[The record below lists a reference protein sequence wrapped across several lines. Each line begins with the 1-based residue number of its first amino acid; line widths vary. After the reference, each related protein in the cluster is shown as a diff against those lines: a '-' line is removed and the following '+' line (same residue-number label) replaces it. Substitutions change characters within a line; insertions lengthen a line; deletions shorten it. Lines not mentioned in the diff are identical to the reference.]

1 MSWFSDRF
9 RKETEQVTTNVP
21 LSTVLRWA
29 LYDFGIDNP
38 NEIASKLGL
47 TPVSKEGNEKEQED
61 SEIRLAHLDDVLPFI
76 DVISELNARIVA
88 SVQMRELKESGMADM
103 EELGEEEID
112 TMISFYQAIGFS
124 ALVSAFSA
132 GIQLDI
138 MHVHTT
144 GTARTFDEEDL

>member
-1 MSWFSDRF
+1 VSWFSDRF
-9 RKETEQVTTNVP
+9 RKEPEHVITNIP

-47 TPVSKEGNEKEQED
+47 TPVSKEGEEKEQED
-61 SEIRLAHLDDVLPFI
+61 SLIRMGHLEEVLPFI

-88 SVQMRELKESGMADM
+88 SVQMRELKEEGISGL
-103 EELGEEEID
+103 EEIGEEELD
-112 TMISFYQAIGFS
+112 HMVGFYQAISFS
-124 ALVSAFSA
+124 ALVAAISC

-138 MHVHTT
+138 LHVHAV
-144 GTARTFDEEDL
+144 GTARTFDEEEL